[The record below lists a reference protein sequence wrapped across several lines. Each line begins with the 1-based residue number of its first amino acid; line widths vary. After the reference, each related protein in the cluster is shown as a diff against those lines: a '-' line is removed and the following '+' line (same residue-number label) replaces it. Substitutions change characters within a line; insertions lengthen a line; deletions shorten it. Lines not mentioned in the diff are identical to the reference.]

1 MMKVFSFRMC
11 LFKDIQHSV
20 PYNKI
25 DSTQTWYTFLLVF
38 KAKFLKPQKL
48 GILLLFVSQHLHP
61 SYQKQLSEIQGME
74 ISQHNINH
82 HPPLEVCDRLS
93 RYLRISRYL
102 FNIEIKIIGFIIKIL
117 VFFCILLCTTL
128 NI

>member
-1 MMKVFSFRMC
+1 MC

-25 DSTQTWYTFLLVF
+25 DSTQAWYTFLLVF
-38 KAKFLKPQKL
+38 KAKFLSLKLSSLKPQKL

-82 HPPLEVCDRLS
+82 HPPLEVCDRLF

-117 VFFCILLCTTL
+117 VFFVYCCVLH
-128 NI
+128 